1 LAGAATS
8 SQTRD
13 PGHSRESRR
22 GCPACAP
29 VPVTTHPVVRGTC
42 SVYGRR
48 PVAVAGPAPL
58 IQRSRRAFSE
68 RRCLSAPA
76 RRCSRSSRGI
86 RIAAPLPGPVNVTAA
101 SKAGTT
107 RAPGARTHERGAE
120 VVDHAAQR
128 REYVPEPLD
137 RSEEA
142 SVACLHGHLQP
153 VRRAGLGREND
164 RPGYRHRTTVIGKRL
179 GAAFLGGSLY
189 ELPLGEK
196 DLAVSRRGRL

>member
-1 LAGAATS
+1 MIGGSGDDFADSRPGTLPRKSPRMPGVRAGARHDAS
-8 SQTRD
+8 GRPRNLLCLRPS
-13 PGHSRESRR
+13 PC
-22 GCPACAP
+22 GCGGARSTDSA
-29 VPVTTHPVVRGTC
+29 
-42 SVYGRR
+42 
-48 PVAVAGPAPL
+48 
-58 IQRSRRAFSE
+58 SRRAFSE

-153 VRRAGLGREND
+153 VRRAGLGQRERSPRISAQNHCD
-164 RPGYRHRTTVIGKRL
+164 REATG
-179 GAAFLGGSLY
+179 
-189 ELPLGEK
+189 
-196 DLAVSRRGRL
+196 RRFSGRQPV